1 MGRKFLMVAAALGV
15 AALLSAAVGAGAA
28 QDAGRG
34 GGDEAQLTS
43 ELRVTK
49 PLAAGG
55 RVSLKNINGSVRVAV
70 WDRPEVRVDAVKKAR
85 TQKRLDEA
93 DIQVTAADNAVSIRT
108 VYPDAELR
116 FERGGRDNP
125 ASVEYSLTVPRDAR
139 VDSIELINGSLE
151 VEGPAGEIKASSVN
165 GRLVARGLSGPARLS
180 TINGPLEVSFDRLAS
195 GTVSLGS
202 VNGPLTVT
210 LPPDADATL
219 RATTIHGTITND
231 LGLTAAHSPHTG
243 SSLGGVLGGGAAR
256 LRLDNVN
263 GSIHVRRA
271 AGGGA
276 R

>member
-1 MGRKFLMVAAALGV
+1 MRRRFLTAAALGV

-34 GGDEAQLTS
+34 DDEAQLTS
-43 ELRVTK
+43 ELHVTK

-55 RVSLKNINGSVRVAV
+55 RVSLKNLSGSVRVAV
-70 WDRPEVRVDAVKKAR
+70 WDRAEVRVDAVKKAR

-93 DIQVTAADNAVSIRT
+93 DIQVASTDGGVSIRT

-139 VDSIELINGSLE
+139 VDAIELINGSLE
-151 VEGPAGEIKASSVN
+151 VEGLAGEIKASSVN

-180 TINGPLEVSFDRLAS
+180 TINGPLEVSFGRLAS
-195 GTVSLGS
+195 GTVSLNS
-202 VNGPLTVT
+202 VNGLLAVT
-210 LPPDADATL
+210 LPNDADATL

-231 LGLTAAHSPHTG
+231 LGLSAAHSPHTG
-243 SSLGGVLGGGAAR
+243 SSLGGVLGGGTAR

-271 AGGGA
+271 GGGGA